1 MLPTPG
7 PAGGREEEGG
17 TFLRGAR
24 EEGSCIP
31 WLLENGDSREDQM
44 PLLLLQLLG
53 GEGCKWALTHYEVFT

>member
-1 MLPTPG
+1 MLLTPG
-7 PAGGREEEGG
+7 PAGGGREEEEGG
-17 TFLRGAR
+17 TPLRGAR

-53 GEGCKWALTHYEVFT
+53 GEGCKWALKT